1 MSKAKTKS
9 LSLTMPQA
17 ASPVG
22 SAIASP
28 SDSGSR
34 TASSS
39 RTQEVDEQY
48 KWRKEPNDIH
58 DISTSPEEAEDP
70 NVPAFTSLPSIPSSP
85 KNGSKHG
92 RDHSRSLFANLK
104 AAKSS
109 NKIHKLEATIRQVSE
124 DIPRD
129 NTKSGGPAL
138 YSLQKSPGSTPDLSL
153 STLNTSSLDFLG
165 GKLRQSVASWY
176 AFANPP
182 GSDGQDHTNSGQRP
196 VGSSILSDTALVT
209 ASTDPSNPKKTRP
222 RFAHLLTRTR
232 SIRTDEG
239 GGRRSKP
246 PTPIQTTVHEDQDP
260 VNEADGNR
268 GLKTAPLDMESSRS
282 FRDLMGSAIRNKS
295 ADRQPGEKQSTASN
309 LRGRSGGQHRGLA
322 PSTSTVFREG
332 PGSKLFANIKGTS
345 SKAADGLGKAGKGIF
360 NKMGRSGSSH
370 SKDEAGD
377 GQYQFTV
384 INLPLIEQTR
394 RTRIAKR
401 MEDSRD
407 KTEFWMPALPWRCI
421 E

>member
-1 MSKAKTKS
+1 
-9 LSLTMPQA
+9 MPQA
-17 ASPVG
+17 ISPVS
-22 SAIASP
+22 SAITSP
-28 SDSGSR
+28 SVSESR
-34 TASSS
+34 TASPS
-39 RTQEVDEQY
+39 RTVSSGRTLDVSGHHRWQVESNGTCDT
-48 KWRKEPNDIH
+48 
-58 DISTSPEEAEDP
+58 STSLEEAQDP
-70 NVPAFTSLPSIPSSP
+70 EATALTSLPSIPSSP
-85 KNGSKHG
+85 KNASKHG

-109 NKIHKLEATIRQVSE
+109 NRVHKLEATIRQVSE

-129 NTKSGGPAL
+129 DTKSGEPIL
-138 YSLQKSPGSTPDLSL
+138 YTLQKSSGSTPDLSL
-153 STLNTSSLDFLG
+153 STLNTSSLDI
-165 GKLRQSVASWY
+165 
-176 AFANPP
+176 P
-182 GSDGQDHTNSGQRP
+182 GAGQDHTDSVQRP
-196 VGSSILSDTALVT
+196 VGPSILSDTALFT
-209 ASTDPSNPKKTRP
+209 TSTDPTNPKKSRP

-246 PTPIQTTVHEDQDP
+246 PTPIQTTLQEDRDQG
-260 VNEADGNR
+260 DGDDEHA

-295 ADRQPGEKQSTASN
+295 ADRQPANKPSIASS
-309 LRGRSGGQHRGLA
+309 LRGRSAGQPRGLA
-322 PSTSTVFREG
+322 PSTSTVFRDG
-332 PGSKLFANIKGTS
+332 AGSKLFANIKGTS
-345 SKAADGLGKAGKGIF
+345 SKAADGLGKASKGIF

-370 SKDEAGD
+370 SKEDPGD
-377 GQYQFTV
+377 GQYHFIV
-384 INLPLIEQTR
+384 INLPLVEQTR